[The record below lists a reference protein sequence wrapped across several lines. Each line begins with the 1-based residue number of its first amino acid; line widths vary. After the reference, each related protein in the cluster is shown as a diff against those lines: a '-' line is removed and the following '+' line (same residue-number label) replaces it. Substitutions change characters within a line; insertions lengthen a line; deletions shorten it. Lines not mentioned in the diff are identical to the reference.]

1 MAVGH
6 VVKVPFEGAV
16 RIPENEIV
24 SPISASVAPERRLRL
39 PVLSSAMVRS
49 WLTATGAVFVQLIV
63 TVPVAMFE
71 VDPEASRAR

>member
-1 MAVGH
+1 M
-6 VVKVPFEGAV
+6 VKVPFEGAV

-24 SPISASVAPERRLRL
+24 SPISASVAPERKFRLS
-39 PVLSSAMVRS
+39 VLSSAMVRS

>member
-1 MAVGH
+1 M
-6 VVKVPFEGAV
+6 KVPFEGAV

-39 PVLSSAMVRS
+39 PVLSSAIVRS
-49 WLTATGAVFVQLIV
+49 WLTATGALFVQLIV

-71 VDPEASRAR
+71 VDPDPSSAR